1 MDERNGFMTR
11 KMQLHSLAAF
21 LFVLGAAFLGPNNSA
36 SANFT
41 VCNPT
46 QEPVAVAIGYSDGT
60 VWISEGWWAISPQD
74 CAVILQG
81 ELTAQYY
88 YVRAENWAKSIN
100 WGGLATLCV
109 MREAFVIKGRTNC
122 AQRGYSETRFRQVDT
137 GEAKQWDL
145 LLEVPLKK

>member
-1 MDERNGFMTR
+1 MTV
-11 KMQLHSLAAF
+11 KTHLLPLTAF
-21 LFVLGAAFLGPNNSA
+21 LFTLGTALLGSNTSA

-46 QEPVAVAIGYSDGT
+46 QEAVAVAIGYSDGT
-60 VWISEGWWAISPQD
+60 VWISEGWWAVSPQD

-88 YVRAENWAKSIN
+88 YVRAQNGTNTIS
-100 WGGLATLCV
+100 WGGSATLCV
-109 MREAFVIKGRTNC
+109 LREAFVIKGRTNC
-122 AQRGYSETRFRQVDT
+122 TQRGYQETRFRQVDT